1 MCIRDSANS
10 AICYILDGGGSVNP
24 RKAICASDHP
34 IENIKTIEV
43 YDRNLRAWIVRNI
56 DSNYAY
62 YPPSDPS
69 SDFYNM
75 RHLHDAVFQAN
86 QRLVLFIVR
95 LYNDVLH
102 DKYKKGMRYTFFQA
116 FSPVREFYQ
125 VNHSNTVPGDVDF
138 RRTLY
143 WNPDVKTDSK
153 GEASI
158 NFYNNSTC
166 RQMTISAE
174 GMSQRKYMIVTG
186 ESKE

>member
-1 MCIRDSANS
+1 
-10 AICYILDGGGSVNP
+10 
-24 RKAICASDHP
+24 
-34 IENIKTIEV
+34 
-43 YDRNLRAWIVRNI
+43 
-56 DSNYAY
+56 
-62 YPPSDPS
+62 
-69 SDFYNM
+69 
-75 RHLHDAVFQAN
+75 
-86 QRLVLFIVR
+86 
-95 LYNDVLH
+95 
-102 DKYKKGMRYTFFQA
+102 MRYTFYQA
-116 FSPVREFYQ
+116 FCSCEGILIR

-174 GMSQRKYMIVTG
+174 GMSQGKYMIVTG